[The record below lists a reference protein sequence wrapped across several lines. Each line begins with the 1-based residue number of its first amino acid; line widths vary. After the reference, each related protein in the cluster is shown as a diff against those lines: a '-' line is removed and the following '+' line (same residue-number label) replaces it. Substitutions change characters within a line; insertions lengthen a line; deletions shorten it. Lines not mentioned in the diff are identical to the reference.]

1 LGVEV
6 RVDGLTKSFGRQVV
20 WADVSL
26 TLPAGEIS
34 ALLGPSGTGKSV
46 FLKAL
51 VGLLKPDRGSI
62 WIEGRDLPRLSE
74 RHLYEVRKLFGVL
87 FQDGALFGSMNV
99 YDNVA
104 FPLREHTKLRESE
117 IRTIVNEKLEMVG
130 LLGSESKL
138 PGQISG
144 GMRKRAGLA
153 RALVLDPQIILF
165 DEPDSGLDPVRTA
178 YLNQLIIDLN
188 QQTDA
193 TFLIVTHDINTART
207 VPDNIGLIYHGH
219 LAMFGPREML
229 LSSSEPVVRQFLN
242 AQRVGPIGMAEE
254 KDAGEREAEAAA
266 GVRLPPLP
274 PIPMQL
280 QPSNG
285 LPRRAERPPGQWC
298 WEHGVTPP
306 LGSFSTGEA
315 QTWPTR

>member
-1 LGVEV
+1 VGVEV
-6 RVDGLTKSFGRQVV
+6 RVEELTKSFGGQPV

-34 ALLGPSGTGKSV
+34 VLLGPSGTGKSV
-46 FLKAL
+46 FLKTL
-51 VGLLKPDRGSI
+51 VGLLRPDRGSI
-62 WIEGRDLPRLSE
+62 WINDEDLPALRE
-74 RHLYEVRKLFGVL
+74 RQLYEVRKLFGVL
-87 FQDGALFGSMNV
+87 FQDGALFGSMNL

-104 FPLREHTKLRESE
+104 FPLREHTRLRESRIRE
-117 IRTIVNEKLEMVG
+117 IVMAKLEMVG
-130 LLGSESKL
+130 LVGAERKL

-207 VPDNIGLIYHGH
+207 VPDNIGLLYHGH

-229 LSSSEPVVRQFLN
+229 LSSAEPVVRQFLG
-242 AQRVGPIGMAEE
+242 ATRVGPIGMAEE
-254 KDAGEREAEAAA
+254 KDATERAAESAD
-266 GVRLPPLP
+266 RLPPLP
-274 PIPMQL
+274 PIPFQL

-285 LPRRAERPPGQWC
+285 QPRPAERPPGSWC
-298 WEHGVTPP
+298 AANGVAPP
-306 LGSFSTGEA
+306 PGSFSEVLV
-315 QTWPTR
+315 